1 MKGAFEN
8 DIIEV
13 NSLLDNMLIG
23 IGPRVDTIPKFSGF
37 VQLCI
42 ARMASFF
49 AKDVRVQVASSE
61 PGVLKF
67 VTKAHENTMY
77 GREAVE
83 YAFRA
88 MEDCM
93 NEKRLMTMNDIA
105 PLKTYGWLLT
115 AEQRGVVSNWARAIG
130 AGIIKKGT
138 GLGMQLLDKM
148 GAEAESTAIVPT
160 ATFGGS
166 SSSRDMSALSVGPVL
181 SAKGKKASVAK
192 KETEDAMLCFFKPKS
207 GK

>member
-1 MKGAFEN
+1 M
-8 DIIEV
+8 
-13 NSLLDNMLIG
+13 NSLLDNRLIG
-23 IGPRVDTIPKFSGF
+23 IGPKVDTIPKFSGF

-42 ARMASFF
+42 ARMANFF

-83 YAFRA
+83 YAFKA

-93 NEKRLMTMNDIA
+93 SEKRLMTMNDIA
-105 PLKTYGWLLT
+105 PLETYGWLLT
-115 AEQRGVVSNWARAIG
+115 AEQRV
-130 AGIIKKGT
+130 IKKGT

-166 SSSRDMSALSVGPVL
+166 SSSKDMSALSVGPVL

-192 KETEDAMLCFFKPKS
+192 KENEEAMLCFFKPKS